1 MHIWSSGL
9 EHRPLSIPFVSPNES
24 NRLWSPVRIRYYN
37 ELHCFKKA
45 LSITRTPRKTHMTTS
60 CAMAYKTACPSSKT
74 YVGKSKLRK
83 VGVRANGDHKKTFCL
98 FVILSFA
105 VIKNICLFVICISKI
120 IFVFFDICNYK
131 IFVFLPVLKKL
142 NVVIISFFRWIF
154 SCSTFFWFVN

>member
-83 VGVRANGDHKKTFCL
+83 VGVRANGDHKKSFCL

-105 VIKNICLFVICISKI
+105 LIKNFCLFVICSYKKYLSFLTFAI
-120 IFVFFDICNYK
+120 IKYLYFCQ
-131 IFVFLPVLKKL
+131 
-142 NVVIISFFRWIF
+142 
-154 SCSTFFWFVN
+154 C